1 MTFPSGRRAA
11 RFTSP
16 EAVQRATY
24 FPLAPPW
31 RCSARRCQRSGTEQS
46 LNRQVAWAGTDRF
59 ERCIFTFWF

>member
-24 FPLAPPW
+24 FPLAPLW
-31 RCSARRCQRSGTEQS
+31 RCSARRCQIRHRAISQSTSGLSRNRS
-46 LNRQVAWAGTDRF
+46 LWAMHLHVS
-59 ERCIFTFWF
+59 I